1 MFLRSCFAFCL
12 LIAAAQATE
21 SSAPHSS
28 LSVNRFV
35 LATGIE
41 NREPS
46 NPKENFSTSDEK
58 VVAFV
63 DFSAHADETVTFVWS
78 CDDKVHA
85 QWSAHVAA
93 SPRFRTYAII
103 QARPGKWSV
112 KVQDSKGT
120 VLKEQA
126 FEVSQGAD
134 HASSSTKPSS
144 AATAK
149 LAKKITK
156 ERPKGVKEALSSL
169 EPKNEK
175 PAAEP
180 AKQTAEPVKQ
190 PVAEAT
196 VEKVE
201 KVEGG
206 K

>member
-1 MFLRSCFAFCL
+1 MLLRSCFVFFL

-21 SSAPHSS
+21 STAPHSS
-28 LSVNRFV
+28 LGINRFV

-41 NREPS
+41 NREPL

-63 DFSAHADETVTFVWS
+63 DFSASSDETVTFVWS
-78 CDDKVHA
+78 CDDKVHT
-85 QWSAHVAA
+85 QWSTHVAA

-120 VLKEQA
+120 VLKEQN
-126 FEVSQGAD
+126 FEVSQNAD

-144 AATAK
+144 EATAK
-149 LAKKITK
+149 LANKIKK

-169 EPKNEK
+169 EPKNDK
-175 PAAEP
+175 PAEP
-180 AKQTAEPVKQ
+180 EKQ

-201 KVEGG
+201 KAEGG